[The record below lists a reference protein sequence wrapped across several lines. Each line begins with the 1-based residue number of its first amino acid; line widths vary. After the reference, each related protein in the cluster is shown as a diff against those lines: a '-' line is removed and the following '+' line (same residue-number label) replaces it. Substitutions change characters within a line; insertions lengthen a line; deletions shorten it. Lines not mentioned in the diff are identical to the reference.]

1 MGLVS
6 ALCCK
11 TGCTQC
17 PRGYVFCTVLECKQ
31 RASSVQAACNCR
43 CDIQGL
49 SRLKATKSAMRNS
62 ARLPW
67 NRGRCSVLIRKPV
80 SQPSPELK
88 LEAQQTKQRALFNMA
103 VNDLHLHPQAVP
115 GFASPDACTC
125 TVRLLHVCMHVPL
138 YLEIAAAPPPTRG
151 PSDMTRHGV
160 NSRGKCHLLPPP
172 FHLIPCRRGGE
183 KDFAYI
189 TATTM
194 GLAAIR
200 IGTGTG
206 RANNSCEKRLG
217 LLFGPPAIASVSNV
231 QVKSP
236 YMRPGSRYATRIWR
250 WRAKST

>member
-1 MGLVS
+1 M
-6 ALCCK
+6 
-11 TGCTQC
+11 
-17 PRGYVFCTVLECKQ
+17 
-31 RASSVQAACNCR
+31 QAACNCR

-151 PSDMTRHGV
+151 PSDMTRHGA

-172 FHLIPCRRGGE
+172 FHLIPCRGGGE

-231 QVKSP
+231 QVKIVHICGLEAG
-236 YMRPGSRYATRIWR
+236 MRREYGGGGPKAHDLRPCVRGCGIRDKTSVIRAPCKQY
-250 WRAKST
+250 AKS